1 MKRLSFIALGL
12 SAIVSL
18 AGCALMPGSGGG
30 WVTLIDGNAGLDN
43 FNRIGEAN
51 WRAEGGAIVAD
62 KGAAGYLVTKKSYRD
77 FELRA
82 EFWAE
87 PTTNSGI
94 FIRSANPA
102 KIEAATSYEVNIY
115 DQRPDPTYGTGAI
128 VDVARV
134 VPMPKAG
141 GRWNVYEVTARGPQ
155 LIVVLNG
162 VQTVNVQHSKFAE
175 GPFALQYAPGA
186 NNSPGGAIKWRKLQ
200 IREL

>member
-1 MKRLSFIALGL
+1 MKRLSFVALGL
-12 SAIVSL
+12 SVVMGL
-18 AGCALMPGSGGG
+18 AGCGLMPASSGG
-30 WVTLIDGNAGLDN
+30 WVTLIDGNAGLEN

-62 KGAAGYLVTKKSYRD
+62 KGAAGYLVTKKSYKD
-77 FELRA
+77 FVLRA

-94 FIRSANPA
+94 FIRAANPA
-102 KIEAATSYEVNIY
+102 KIEAATSYEVNIF

-162 VQTVNVQHSKFAE
+162 VQTVDVQHSKFAE

-186 NNSPGGAIKWRKLQ
+186 NNAPGGAIKWRKLQ